1 MGHNKRQVLAEG
13 QLLLHLFL
21 QLYLDIQI
29 QVQPDNNISWK
40 FYDKAVSSPFT
51 ILNSSAMPRRSSRCL
66 WFKRGW
72 GACETP
78 VQISSRHWR
87 RSSWK
92 AWQRRWWCPDTQRS
106 LELESLL
113 CGDRLWGITGSL
125 WKRWEA
131 TISTSWLATT
141 RPTKS
146 KDVEENISWQWQV
159 KAIWLERQFVDIVN
173 QMDTQA
179 FQKITKRHFF
189 QDNQVSF

>member
-78 VQISSRHWR
+78 AQISSRHWR

-146 KDVEENISWQWQV
+146 KDVEKSLI
-159 KAIWLERQFVDIVN
+159 
-173 QMDTQA
+173 
-179 FQKITKRHFF
+179 
-189 QDNQVSF
+189 